1 MVVGQLIQSRLALL
15 ITVLLFASIE
25 PAYSGPSFKAE
36 TSLFNGKTTK
46 LPLGKAW
53 SLRQK
58 SLILGEFDVFFNGS
72 GLRASCKRSGIT
84 FIARPP
90 LWNPIGFSIFSG
102 NIWQPKREDFAP
114 VNDMCKSLPMLGL
127 PNIWLIPVVH
137 VGHKEAS
144 GFTCENFSTT
154 QAWSR
159 DQYKQFDQGFMQRTS
174 PSAAEYQAANVN
186 LPKPACQILEQIYGV
201 PSCSLLPIHF
211 TYRKMTRNTAIAL
224 STESCQ
230 IITPPKNWLD
240 IPANL
245 KPVKTFNELNMDKGA
260 QAGAED
266 LFGH

>member
-1 MVVGQLIQSRLALL
+1 MVVGQLIQTRLALL
-15 ITVLLFASIE
+15 LVVLLFISIE
-25 PAYSGPSFKAE
+25 PVFSGPSYKAE
-36 TSLFNGKTTK
+36 SALFNGKTTK
-46 LPLGKAW
+46 LPPGKAW

-90 LWNPIGFSIFSG
+90 LWNPIGFSLLSG
-102 NIWQPKREDFAP
+102 NIWRPKLANFAP

-127 PNIWLIPVVH
+127 PNIWLIPVEH
-137 VGHKEAS
+137 VGRKEDS

-154 QAWSR
+154 KAWSK
-159 DQYKQFDQGFMQRTS
+159 DQLKQYSQGLVQKTS
-174 PSAAEYQAANVN
+174 PYAAEYQATNVN
-186 LPKPACQILEQIYGV
+186 LPAPACRILEQIYGV

-211 TYRKMTRNTAIAL
+211 TYKKMTHNTNIAL
-224 STESCQ
+224 ETTSCQ
-230 IITPPKNWLD
+230 IVTPPKNWLD
-240 IPANL
+240 LPVNL
-245 KPVKTFNELNMDKGA
+245 KAVKTFNELNMDRGA